1 MPREFKLPD
10 VGEGVAE
17 GEIVSWLVEVGDTV
31 TEDQPVAEV
40 ETDKAI
46 VEVPSPVDGTVK
58 EIRAEA
64 GEVVPVGEV
73 IIVFDVEGETVEP
86 TPEPSVEADDPAE
99 ESAAEAPAEPDEP
112 TAGGR
117 VFASPGVRRLAR
129 ELDINLGDIEGTG
142 PGGRITES
150 DVRAA
155 AESTPEPA
163 TAAEEEP
170 EPVAETETAPTSTTT
185 ATEPA
190 GRERTL
196 ATPATR
202 GLARELDVDINDVP
216 AVEERDGEAFVTAD
230 AVREYAQAREAEP
243 TATDETA
250 GAAGHPTPATGHPSG
265 DEERIPYRGIR
276 RTIGEH
282 MTESVDTIPHVTHHD
297 LLDVE
302 ELVATRNE
310 LKARAEERDI
320 TLTYLPFVMKAV
332 VAGLKE
338 YPYLNASLDMEAE
351 EIVLKNDYH
360 IGFAAATDDGLLVP
374 VIDHVDRK
382 GILQLASEIAELAQK
397 ARDRTITR
405 EEMQGSTFTI
415 TNYGAIGGEYGTPII
430 NHPEVAILGT
440 GAIEE
445 RPMVVDGDVVA
456 RHTMPVSLSF
466 DHRVLDGA
474 MAGQFTNHV
483 AEYLEDPRL
492 LLLE

>member
-17 GEIVSWLVEVGDTV
+17 GEIVSWLVDVGDPV

-58 EIRAEA
+58 EIRAEE
-64 GEVVPVGEV
+64 GDVVPVGEV
-73 IIVFDVEGETVEP
+73 IIVFDVESETTEPATEPSAETEEPTVEEP
-86 TPEPSVEADDPAE
+86 VEKEKETPE
-99 ESAAEAPAEPDEP
+99 
-112 TAGGR
+112 GR

-129 ELDINLGDIEGTG
+129 ELDVDLGRVEGTG

-155 AESTPEPA
+155 AESESEPA
-163 TAAEEEP
+163 AIEG
-170 EPVAETETAPTSTTT
+170 EPVAGESTT
-185 ATEPA
+185 ATPASTETTPTAGVEPA
-190 GRERTL
+190 GRDRTL

-202 GLARELDVDINDVP
+202 GIARELGVDINDVP

-230 AVREYAQAREAEP
+230 AVREYAQARTAEP
-243 TATDETA
+243 AAAEST
-250 GAAGHPTPATGHPSG
+250 GAAGHPTPATEHPSG
-265 DEERIPYRGIR
+265 GEERIPYRGIR

-310 LKARAEERDI
+310 LKDRTEERDI

-338 YPYLNASLDMEAE
+338 YPYLNASLDMDAE

-360 IGFAAATDDGLLVP
+360 IGFAAATEDGLLVP
-374 VIDHVDRK
+374 VIEHVDRK

-456 RHTMPVSLSF
+456 RQTMPVSLSF

-474 MAGQFTNHV
+474 MAGQFTNYV
-483 AEYLEDPRL
+483 AEYLEEPRL